1 MKKLLKFLA
10 VFSFLFLMGGCEE
23 NNIFSSITIPN
34 VRINY
39 RESLASDNLVPIIIN
54 SGKETIY
61 NVCVSVEGNNTKY
74 MVANALRSGESV
86 EAEWI
91 ELESELQ
98 YNDIIQVYADDYSQ
112 PYEAKI

>member
-23 NNIFSSITIPN
+23 DNIFSSITIPN

-39 RESLASDNLVPIIIN
+39 RESLVSDSLVAIIIN
-54 SGKETIY
+54 SGKDTLY
-61 NVCVSVEGNNTKY
+61 NVCVSVEGNNTRYK
-74 MVANALRSGESV
+74 VASALRSGESV
-86 EAEWI
+86 EAGWI
-91 ELESELQ
+91 ELTFGLQ